1 MTKDRGR
8 QYQKITISYKILLGM
23 ETGQTVQ
30 IRSYKGGQYMLK
42 NKRGIVLITTMLT
55 VVLVIMLLSS
65 VVYSNLGS
73 MRLASNFYGREEA
86 LMAAQSGVEYAV
98 TCLQSDVTWRGDK
111 QDNTFT
117 NSAEGI
123 SVRERNGNVVGMLTT
138 ANGNKSFFRIKF
150 NYEDGEN
157 GFDGMKD
164 SSDSERIQSPY
175 VSVNN
180 LFNTTPTK
188 VYTASQDGKLK
199 TKQSQDRFGKNRTE
213 ADGASSFSL
222 GKSSCYL
229 VVEGFAGNGVRDL
242 TLDKAF
248 TLTPEQVSNLN
259 PRRVETYLALSSETQ
274 FTDSVACAADDLTTD
289 SNLIRISNAKG
300 SSSPKMRSLHNLNV
314 TSGTVDFDNSQLY
327 YGSGYS
333 YSINGKTISEDSKYT
348 AQQSNDTSSFTRL
361 EWDDVTKAN
370 SKGQKCVAIQ
380 AGTYVWS
387 KDPKTNENVLR
398 RYVGNYPPGTK
409 IPSDAKSSIVTS
421 LKGMTIDA
429 KTLTMKIDSNLWVAS
444 DGKASSLIIRYDKE
458 GETATSRPVVAFL
471 KNEAK
476 QTSPI
481 ISSDH
486 DIYIE
491 GATLGGGSITSKK
504 NISLQGPS
512 ILESDPGIGVSIYA
526 QGDVN
531 LLPIES
537 VTEQVK
543 QAESEK
549 FTGTPSTGTD
559 NNKTAEFKVYNDYKV
574 QYDRALAAY
583 QALMAQYSGWYHKDP
598 KNFKNPGNLDQ
609 IFKQFFNHYFQA
621 NATYYATGEAPQQ
634 KWYDADFKNVTDAE
648 LMKCFQALDSLTNDG
663 ASFSNEPGIPK
674 NVREARER
682 FYRDGKKAFDYLE
695 EDNNWT
701 PPHEEPE
708 SSDTEKTEI
717 DLSPDK
723 VSDVQDYVDKDLA
736 SDNFRDTKEA
746 QLSDLM
752 LRYGKIKYSDQ
763 DISGVIYAWGNINAD
778 IGKNSTLNLTGAMV
792 AYGGNP
798 KEKTPGKNNK
808 GKIDINA
815 GTIGMTLDPDYMGV
829 FLAANAKRKVKQV
842 MFSNF

>member
-1 MTKDRGR
+1 
-8 QYQKITISYKILLGM
+8 M

-86 LMAAQSGVEYAV
+86 LMAAQSGVEYAI
-98 TCLQSDVTWRGDK
+98 TCLQSDITWRGDK

-274 FTDSVACAADDLTTD
+274 FTDSVACAAGDLTTD

-574 QYDRALAAY
+574 QYGRALAAY
-583 QALMAQYSGWYHKDP
+583 QALMAQYSGWYRQDKE
-598 KNFKNPGNLDQ
+598 NFRNPGNLDQ
-609 IFKQFFNHYFQA
+609 IFEQFFNYYFQA
-621 NATYYATGEAPQQ
+621 NATYHATEKTPQDS
-634 KWYDADFKNVTDAE
+634 WDDADFENVTYVE
-648 LMKCFQALDSLTNDG
+648 KQKCSQALQALINDG
-663 ASFSNEPGIPK
+663 GSFFNEPGMPK
-674 NVREARER
+674 NVREAREC
-682 FYRDGKKAFDYLE
+682 FYREGKKAFDYLE
-695 EDNNWT
+695 EEDNWT

-808 GKIDINA
+808 GEININA
-815 GTIGMTLDPDYMGV
+815 GTIGMTLDPDYMGI

-842 MFSNF
+842 MFSSF

>member
-1 MTKDRGR
+1 
-8 QYQKITISYKILLGM
+8 
-23 ETGQTVQ
+23 
-30 IRSYKGGQYMLK
+30 MLK

-86 LMAAQSGVEYAV
+86 LMAAQSGVQYAI
-98 TCLQSDVTWRGDK
+98 TCLQSDITWRGDK
-111 QDNTFT
+111 SDNTFT
-117 NSAEGI
+117 NSTEGI
-123 SVRERNGNVVGMLTT
+123 SVRERNGNVVGMITT

-150 NYEDGEN
+150 NYEDGDK
-157 GFDGMKD
+157 GFDGMSN
-164 SSDSERIQSPY
+164 SSDSERIRSPY

-188 VYTASQDGKLK
+188 VYTASQDGQLK

-213 ADGASSFSL
+213 ADGASSFTL

-248 TLTPEQVSNLN
+248 TLTPEQASQLL
-259 PRRVETYLALSSETQ
+259 PRRVETYLALSSDTQ
-274 FTDSVACAADDLTTD
+274 FTDSVACAAGDLTTD

-300 SSSPKMRSLHNLNV
+300 SSSPKMRSLHNLEV
-314 TSGTVDFDNSQLY
+314 TSNTVDFDNGQLY

-370 SKGQKCVAIQ
+370 SKGQKCVKIQ

-387 KDPKTNENVLR
+387 KDPKTKKNILK
-398 RYVGNYPPGTK
+398 RYVGNYPPGTE
-409 IPSDAKSSIVTS
+409 IPSDAKYSVVNS
-421 LKGMTIDA
+421 LAGVTIDA
-429 KTLTMKIDSNLWVAS
+429 DSLTMKVNSNLWVAS

-471 KNEAK
+471 KNEAT

-491 GATLGGGSITSKK
+491 GATLGGGSITSKE

-531 LLPIES
+531 LLPIEG

-549 FTGTPSTGTD
+549 ITGTGSTGTEKTD
-559 NNKTAEFKVYNDYKV
+559 NNKGDITYTLKDSER
-574 QYDRALAAY
+574 YDNI
-583 QALMAQYSGWYHKDP
+583 K
-598 KNFKNPGNLDQ
+598 
-609 IFKQFFNHYFQA
+609 
-621 NATYYATGEAPQQ
+621 
-634 KWYDADFKNVTDAE
+634 
-648 LMKCFQALDSLTNDG
+648 LDSYNSDFFPMLQHLIDYMRNRYDSYSNIFPLGASSARSLYLDKLCGSYEYVIGQNMAGAKLDDDDLRDMMSGYCKEYGFNEKETDIIKTAFTQSECHKRLNVYLSDSNNWEKTND
-663 ASFSNEPGIPK
+663 
-674 NVREARER
+674 
-682 FYRDGKKAFDYLE
+682 DDDDDDKKETDV
-695 EDNNWT
+695 
-701 PPHEEPE
+701 
-708 SSDTEKTEI
+708 

-763 DISGVIYAWGNINAD
+763 DISGVIYAWGNINAN

-792 AYGGNP
+792 AYGGDP
-798 KEKTPGKNNK
+798 KEKTPGKNSK
-808 GKIDINA
+808 GKININA

>member
-1 MTKDRGR
+1 
-8 QYQKITISYKILLGM
+8 
-23 ETGQTVQ
+23 
-30 IRSYKGGQYMLK
+30 MLK

-65 VVYSNLGS
+65 VVYSNLGG

-86 LMAAQSGVEYAV
+86 LMAAQSGVQYAI
-98 TCLQSDVTWRGDK
+98 TCLQSDITWRGDK
-111 QDNTFT
+111 PENTFT

-138 ANGNKSFFRIKF
+138 TNGKKSFFRIKF
-150 NYEDGEN
+150 NYEDGDK
-157 GFDGMKD
+157 GFDGMND
-164 SSDSERIQSPY
+164 SADSERIRSPY

-199 TKQSQDRFGKNRTE
+199 TKQNQDKYGKNRTE
-213 ADGASSFSL
+213 ADGASSFTL

-248 TLTPEQVSNLN
+248 TLTPEQASRLI
-259 PRRVETYLALSSETQ
+259 PRRVETYLTLSSDTQ
-274 FTDSVACAADDLTTD
+274 FTDSVACAAGDLTTD
-289 SNLIRISNAKG
+289 SHLIRISNAKG
-300 SSSPKMRSLHNLNV
+300 SSSPKMRSLHNLKV
-314 TSGTVDFDNSQLY
+314 TSNTVDFANGQLY

-333 YSINGKTISEDSKYT
+333 YSINGKTIGEDSKYT

-370 SKGQKCVAIQ
+370 SKGEKYAKIQ

-387 KDPKTNENVLR
+387 KDPKKGKNILK
-398 RYVGNYPPGTK
+398 RYVGNYPPGTE
-409 IPSDAKSSIVTS
+409 IPSDAKYSIVNS
-421 LKGMTIDA
+421 LAGVTIDA
-429 KTLTMKIDSNLWVAS
+429 DNLTMKIDSNLWVAS
-444 DGKASSLIIRYDKE
+444 DGKASSFIVRYDKE

-471 KNEAK
+471 KNEAT

-481 ISSDH
+481 VSSDH

-491 GATLGGGSITSKK
+491 GATLGGGSITSKE

-531 LLPIES
+531 LLPIEG

-543 QAESEK
+543 QAESDK
-549 FTGTPSTGTD
+549 ITGTGSSGD
-559 NNKTAEFKVYNDYKV
+559 SCSGKGDKYI
-574 QYDRALAAY
+574 LA
-583 QALMAQYSGWYHKDP
+583 HKDDTY
-598 KNFKNPGNLDQ
+598 KNFKLNLYNDLETAVKASLISQ
-609 IFKQFFNHYFQA
+609 NGKPMLDKD
-621 NATYYATGEAPQQ
+621 TGKPMFA
-634 KWYDADFKNVTDAE
+634 KGY
-648 LMKCFQALDSLTNDG
+648 DSLRTVYNLACNYMETN
-663 ASFSNEPGIPK
+663 AINWK
-674 NVREARER
+674 NGRSSGVVG
-682 FYRDGKKAFDYLE
+682 F
-695 EDNNWT
+695 DNNLLVKWGVENGMT
-701 PPHEEPE
+701 NNEAYHAMLAIHNNCQDRLYVYFCEDEHWEEN
-708 SSDTEKTEI
+708 DNDDDDDDDDKKGTDV

-723 VSDVQDYVDKDLA
+723 VSDVQDYIDKDLA

-752 LRYGKIKYSDQ
+752 LRYGKLKYSDQ

-798 KEKTPGKNNK
+798 KDKTPGKNSK
-808 GKIDINA
+808 GMINIHA

-842 MFSNF
+842 MFSSF

>member
-1 MTKDRGR
+1 
-8 QYQKITISYKILLGM
+8 M

-86 LMAAQSGVEYAV
+86 LMAAQSGVEYAI
-98 TCLQSDVTWRGDK
+98 TCLQSDITWRGDK
-111 QDNTFT
+111 TDNTLSDST
-117 NSAEGI
+117 KGV

-138 ANGNKSFFRIKF
+138 ANGKKSFFRIKF
-150 NYEDGEN
+150 NYEDGDK
-157 GFDGMKD
+157 GFDGMGD
-164 SSDSERIQSPY
+164 SPDSDRIRSPY

-180 LFNTTPTK
+180 LYNTTPTK

-199 TKQSQDRFGKNRTE
+199 TKHSQDRYGKDRIE
-213 ADGASSFSL
+213 ADGASSFTLS
-222 GKSSCYL
+222 KSSCYL

-248 TLTPEQVSNLN
+248 ALTPEEAANLI
-259 PRRVETYLALSSETQ
+259 PRRIETYLALSSDTQ
-274 FTDSVACAADDLTTD
+274 FTDSVACAAGDLTTD

-370 SKGQKCVAIQ
+370 SKGQKCVKIE

-387 KDPKTNENVLR
+387 KDPKTNKNILR
-398 RYVGNYPPGTK
+398 RYVGNYPPGTE
-409 IPSDAKSSIVTS
+409 IPSGTKCSEVSS
-421 LKGMTIDA
+421 LPGMTIDSDS
-429 KTLTMKIDSNLWVAS
+429 LTMKIDSNLLVAS
-444 DGKASSLIIRYDKE
+444 NGKASSLIIRYDKE

-471 KNEAK
+471 KNEAT

-481 ISSDH
+481 LSSDH

-491 GATLGGGSITSKK
+491 GATLGGGSITSKE

-549 FTGTPSTGTD
+549 ITDTPSTGTD
-559 NNKTAEFKVYNDYKV
+559 SNKNGDKYVIKDEHNAYTNLKADLYNALERKVKELINMGGSPMLDSTTGKPLFLKGYNSLKKVYTLLCSDMETSSSDWRNGHPSKKIGVDV
-574 QYDRALAAY
+574 
-583 QALMAQYSGWYHKDP
+583 
-598 KNFKNPGNLDQ
+598 
-609 IFKQFFNHYFQA
+609 
-621 NATYYATGEAPQQ
+621 NAVL
-634 KWYDADFKNVTDAE
+634 KWGMENGMNENECYIAMNAMVETCE
-648 LMKCFQALDSLTNDG
+648 TPIYNYLTNKD
-663 ASFSNEPGIPK
+663 NWQEVDDDDDDDDTK
-674 NVREARER
+674 NTDV
-682 FYRDGKKAFDYLE
+682 
-695 EDNNWT
+695 
-701 PPHEEPE
+701 
-708 SSDTEKTEI
+708 
-717 DLSPDK
+717 DLSPKD

-736 SDNFRDTKEA
+736 SDNFRDNKEA
-746 QLSDLM
+746 QLADLKA
-752 LRYGKIKYSDQ
+752 RYGKIKYCDQ
-763 DISGVIYAWGNINAD
+763 DISGVIYAWGNIYAD

-798 KEKTPGKNNK
+798 KDKDPGKNKK
-808 GKIDINA
+808 GIIKINA
-815 GTIGMTLDPDYMGV
+815 GTIGMTLDPDYMGI

>member
-8 QYQKITISYKILLGM
+8 QYQKITIGYKILLGM

-86 LMAAQSGVEYAV
+86 LMAAQSGVEYAI

-274 FTDSVACAADDLTTD
+274 FTDSVACAAGDLTTD

-370 SKGQKCVAIQ
+370 SKGQKCVKIE

-387 KDPKTNENVLR
+387 KDPKTNKNILR
-398 RYVGNYPPGTK
+398 RYVGNYPPGTE
-409 IPSDAKSSIVTS
+409 IPSGTKCSEVSS
-421 LKGMTIDA
+421 LPGMTIDA
-429 KTLTMKIDSNLWVAS
+429 DSLTMKIDSNLWVAP

-491 GATLGGGSITSKK
+491 GATLGGGSITSKE

-549 FTGTPSTGTD
+549 ITGTPSTGTD
-559 NNKTAEFKVYNDYKV
+559 SNKNGDKYVIKDEHNAYTNLKADLYNALERKVKELINEGGRPMLDSTTGKPLFLKGYNSLKKVYTLLCSDMETSSSDWRNGHPSKTIGVDV
-574 QYDRALAAY
+574 
-583 QALMAQYSGWYHKDP
+583 
-598 KNFKNPGNLDQ
+598 
-609 IFKQFFNHYFQA
+609 
-621 NATYYATGEAPQQ
+621 NAVLTWSMENGMNENESHIAMIAMVETCETPIYNY
-634 KWYDADFKNVTDAE
+634 
-648 LMKCFQALDSLTNDG
+648 LTNKD
-663 ASFSNEPGIPK
+663 NWQEVDDDDDDDTK
-674 NVREARER
+674 NTDV
-682 FYRDGKKAFDYLE
+682 
-695 EDNNWT
+695 
-701 PPHEEPE
+701 
-708 SSDTEKTEI
+708 

-808 GKIDINA
+808 GKININA

>member
-8 QYQKITISYKILLGM
+8 QYQKTTIGYKILLGM

-274 FTDSVACAADDLTTD
+274 FTDSVACAAGDLTTD

-314 TSGTVDFDNSQLY
+314 TSGTVDFDNGQLY

-333 YSINGKTISEDSKYT
+333 YSINGKTIGEDSKYT
-348 AQQSNDTSSFTRL
+348 AQQSNDPSSFTRL

-370 SKGQKCVAIQ
+370 SKGQKCVKIE

-387 KDPKTNENVLR
+387 KDPKTNKNILR
-398 RYVGNYPPGTK
+398 RYVGNYPPGTE
-409 IPSDAKSSIVTS
+409 IPSGTKCSEVSS
-421 LKGMTIDA
+421 LPGMTIDA
-429 KTLTMKIDSNLWVAS
+429 DSLTMKIDSNLWVAP

-471 KNEAK
+471 KNEAE

-491 GATLGGGSITSKK
+491 GATLGGGSITSKE

-549 FTGTPSTGTD
+549 ITGTPSTGTD
-559 NNKTAEFKVYNDYKV
+559 NNKNGDKYVIKDEHNAYTNLKADLYNALERKVKELINEGGRPMLDSTTGKPLFLKGYNSLKKVYTLLCSDMETSSSDWRNGHPSKPIGVDVNAVLKWSIENGMNENESHIAM
-574 QYDRALAAY
+574 RAMVETCETPICNY
-583 QALMAQYSGWYHKDP
+583 
-598 KNFKNPGNLDQ
+598 
-609 IFKQFFNHYFQA
+609 
-621 NATYYATGEAPQQ
+621 
-634 KWYDADFKNVTDAE
+634 
-648 LMKCFQALDSLTNDG
+648 LTNKD
-663 ASFSNEPGIPK
+663 NWQEVDDDDDDTK
-674 NVREARER
+674 NTDV
-682 FYRDGKKAFDYLE
+682 
-695 EDNNWT
+695 
-701 PPHEEPE
+701 
-708 SSDTEKTEI
+708 

-808 GKIDINA
+808 GKININA

>member
-1 MTKDRGR
+1 
-8 QYQKITISYKILLGM
+8 M
-23 ETGQTVQ
+23 ETDQTVQ

-86 LMAAQSGVEYAV
+86 LMAAQSGVEYAI

-259 PRRVETYLALSSETQ
+259 PRRIETYLALSSETQ
-274 FTDSVACAADDLTTD
+274 FTDSVACAAGDLTTD

-300 SSSPKMRSLHNLNV
+300 SSSPKMHSLHNLNV
-314 TSGTVDFDNSQLY
+314 TSGTVDFDNGQLY

-348 AQQSNDTSSFTRL
+348 AQQSDDTSSFTRL
-361 EWDDVTKAN
+361 EWDDITKAN

-398 RYVGNYPPGTK
+398 RYAGNYPPGTK

-471 KNEAK
+471 KNEAE

-491 GATLGGGSITSKK
+491 GATLGGGSITSKE

-549 FTGTPSTGTD
+549 ITGTPSTGTD
-559 NNKTAEFKVYNDYKV
+559 SNKNGDKYVIKDEHNAYTNLKADLYNALERKVKEIINNGGRPMLDSTTGKPLFLKGYNSLKKVYTLLCSDMETSSSDWRNGHPSKTIGVDV
-574 QYDRALAAY
+574 
-583 QALMAQYSGWYHKDP
+583 
-598 KNFKNPGNLDQ
+598 
-609 IFKQFFNHYFQA
+609 
-621 NATYYATGEAPQQ
+621 NAVL
-634 KWYDADFKNVTDAE
+634 KWGMENGMNENESHVAMIAMVETCETPIYNY
-648 LMKCFQALDSLTNDG
+648 LTNKD
-663 ASFSNEPGIPK
+663 NWQEVDDDDDDTK
-674 NVREARER
+674 NTDV
-682 FYRDGKKAFDYLE
+682 
-695 EDNNWT
+695 
-701 PPHEEPE
+701 
-708 SSDTEKTEI
+708 

-792 AYGGNP
+792 AYGGDP

-808 GKIDINA
+808 GKININA

>member
-1 MTKDRGR
+1 
-8 QYQKITISYKILLGM
+8 M

-86 LMAAQSGVEYAV
+86 LMAAQSGVEYAI

-274 FTDSVACAADDLTTD
+274 FTDSVACAAGDLTTD

-370 SKGQKCVAIQ
+370 SKGQKCVKIE

-387 KDPKTNENVLR
+387 KDPKTNKNILR
-398 RYVGNYPPGTK
+398 RYVGNYPPGTE
-409 IPSDAKSSIVTS
+409 IPSGTKCSEVSS
-421 LKGMTIDA
+421 LPGMTIDA
-429 KTLTMKIDSNLWVAS
+429 DSLTMKIDSNLWVAP

-491 GATLGGGSITSKK
+491 GATLGGGSITSKE

-549 FTGTPSTGTD
+549 ITGTPSTGTD
-559 NNKTAEFKVYNDYKV
+559 SNKNGDKYVIKDEHNAYTNLKADLYNALERKVKELINEGGRPMLDSTTGKPLFLKGYNSLKKVYTLLCSDMETSSSDWRNGHPSKTIGVDV
-574 QYDRALAAY
+574 
-583 QALMAQYSGWYHKDP
+583 
-598 KNFKNPGNLDQ
+598 
-609 IFKQFFNHYFQA
+609 
-621 NATYYATGEAPQQ
+621 NAVLTWSMENGMNENESHIAMIAMVETCETPIYNY
-634 KWYDADFKNVTDAE
+634 
-648 LMKCFQALDSLTNDG
+648 LTNKD
-663 ASFSNEPGIPK
+663 NWQEVDDDDDDDTK
-674 NVREARER
+674 NTDV
-682 FYRDGKKAFDYLE
+682 
-695 EDNNWT
+695 
-701 PPHEEPE
+701 
-708 SSDTEKTEI
+708 

-808 GKIDINA
+808 GKININA

>member
-8 QYQKITISYKILLGM
+8 QYQKITIGYKILLGM

-86 LMAAQSGVEYAV
+86 LMAAQSGVEYAI

-274 FTDSVACAADDLTTD
+274 FTDSVACAAGDLTTD

-370 SKGQKCVAIQ
+370 SKGQKCVKIE

-387 KDPKTNENVLR
+387 KDPKTNKNILR
-398 RYVGNYPPGTK
+398 RYVGNYPPGTE
-409 IPSDAKSSIVTS
+409 IPSGTKCSEVSS
-421 LKGMTIDA
+421 LPGMTIDA
-429 KTLTMKIDSNLWVAS
+429 DSLTMKIDSNLWVAP

-491 GATLGGGSITSKK
+491 GATLGGGSITSKE

-549 FTGTPSTGTD
+549 ITGTPSTGTD
-559 NNKTAEFKVYNDYKV
+559 SNKNGDKYVIKDEHNAYTNLKADLYNALERKVKELINEGGRPMLDSTTGKPLFLKGYNSLKKVYTLLCSDMETSSSDWRNGHPSKTIGVDV
-574 QYDRALAAY
+574 
-583 QALMAQYSGWYHKDP
+583 
-598 KNFKNPGNLDQ
+598 
-609 IFKQFFNHYFQA
+609 
-621 NATYYATGEAPQQ
+621 NAVLTWSMENGMNENESHIAMIAMVETCETPIYNY
-634 KWYDADFKNVTDAE
+634 
-648 LMKCFQALDSLTNDG
+648 LTNKD
-663 ASFSNEPGIPK
+663 NWQEVDDDDDDDTK
-674 NVREARER
+674 NTDV
-682 FYRDGKKAFDYLE
+682 
-695 EDNNWT
+695 
-701 PPHEEPE
+701 
-708 SSDTEKTEI
+708 

-808 GKIDINA
+808 GKININA
-815 GTIGMTLDPDYMGV
+815 GTIGMTLDPDYKGV

>member
-1 MTKDRGR
+1 
-8 QYQKITISYKILLGM
+8 
-23 ETGQTVQ
+23 
-30 IRSYKGGQYMLK
+30 MLK

-86 LMAAQSGVEYAV
+86 LMAAQSGVQYAI
-98 TCLQSDVTWRGDK
+98 TCLQSDITWRGDK
-111 QDNTFT
+111 SDNTFT
-117 NSAEGI
+117 NSTEGI
-123 SVRERNGNVVGMLTT
+123 SVRERNGNVVGMITT

-150 NYEDGEN
+150 NYEDGDK
-157 GFDGMKD
+157 GFDGMSN
-164 SSDSERIQSPY
+164 SSDSERIRSPY

-188 VYTASQDGKLK
+188 VYTASQDGQLK

-213 ADGASSFSL
+213 ADGASSFTL
-222 GKSSCYL
+222 DKSSCYL

-248 TLTPEQVSNLN
+248 TLTPEQASQLL
-259 PRRVETYLALSSETQ
+259 PRRVETYLALSSDTQ
-274 FTDSVACAADDLTTD
+274 FTDSVACAAGDLTTD

-300 SSSPKMRSLHNLNV
+300 SSSPKMRSLHNLEV
-314 TSGTVDFDNSQLY
+314 TSNTVDFDNGQLY
-327 YGSGYS
+327 YGSGYT

-370 SKGQKCVAIQ
+370 SKGQKCVKIQ

-387 KDPKTNENVLR
+387 KDPKTKKNILK
-398 RYVGNYPPGTK
+398 RYVGNYPPGTE
-409 IPSDAKSSIVTS
+409 IPSDAKYSVVNS
-421 LKGMTIDA
+421 LAGVTIDA
-429 KTLTMKIDSNLWVAS
+429 DSLTMKVNSNLWVAS

-471 KNEAK
+471 KDEAT

-491 GATLGGGSITSKK
+491 GATLGGGSITSKE

-531 LLPIES
+531 LLPIEG

-549 FTGTPSTGTD
+549 ITGTPSTGTD
-559 NNKTAEFKVYNDYKV
+559 NNGDRYIIKDEHKTYTNLKSDLYNRLEAAVKDYITLENGSIRLDGQNGGKPMFANGYGSLKII
-574 QYDRALAAY
+574 YDLVCSDMETNASNWRNGHS
-583 QALMAQYSGWYHKDP
+583 SGVIGINPQLVEKWGVENGMTRNESNIAVLRMIDCCQDP
-598 KNFKNPGNLDQ
+598 LYN
-609 IFKQFFNHYFQA
+609 Y
-621 NATYYATGEAPQQ
+621 
-634 KWYDADFKNVTDAE
+634 
-648 LMKCFQALDSLTNDG
+648 LTN
-663 ASFSNEPGIPK
+663 
-674 NVREARER
+674 
-682 FYRDGKKAFDYLE
+682 
-695 EDNNWT
+695 EDNW
-701 PPHEEPE
+701 
-708 SSDTEKTEI
+708 DDVDDDDDDDEKKTDV

-752 LRYGKIKYSDQ
+752 LRYGRIKYSDQ
-763 DISGVIYAWGNINAD
+763 DISGVIYAWGNINAN

-792 AYGGNP
+792 AYGGDP
-798 KEKTPGKNNK
+798 KEKTPGKNSK
-808 GKIDINA
+808 GKININA

>member
-1 MTKDRGR
+1 
-8 QYQKITISYKILLGM
+8 M

-30 IRSYKGGQYMLK
+30 IRSHKGGQYMLK

-274 FTDSVACAADDLTTD
+274 FTDSVACAAGDLTTD

-300 SSSPKMRSLHNLNV
+300 SSSPKIRSLHNLNV
-314 TSGTVDFDNSQLY
+314 TSGTVDFDNGQLY

-348 AQQSNDTSSFTRL
+348 AQQSKDPSSFTRL
-361 EWDDVTKAN
+361 EWDDITKAN
-370 SKGQKCVAIQ
+370 SKGQKCVKIE

-387 KDPKTNENVLR
+387 KDPKTNKNILR
-398 RYVGNYPPGTK
+398 RYVGNYPPGTE
-409 IPSDAKSSIVTS
+409 IPSGTKCSEVSS
-421 LKGMTIDA
+421 LPGMTIDA
-429 KTLTMKIDSNLWVAS
+429 DSLTMKIDSNLWVAS
-444 DGKASSLIIRYDKE
+444 NGKASSLIIRYDKE

-471 KNEAK
+471 KNEAE

-549 FTGTPSTGTD
+549 ITGTPSTGTD
-559 NNKTAEFKVYNDYKV
+559 SNKNGDKYVIKDEHNAYTNLKADLYNALERRVKELLNEGGHQLVDKDTGAPPFLKGYDLLKKVYALLCSDMETSSSDWRNGHPSKGIGVDPSTILKWGAENGMTGNESHIAMRAIKEICEQPIYDY
-574 QYDRALAAY
+574 
-583 QALMAQYSGWYHKDP
+583 
-598 KNFKNPGNLDQ
+598 
-609 IFKQFFNHYFQA
+609 
-621 NATYYATGEAPQQ
+621 
-634 KWYDADFKNVTDAE
+634 
-648 LMKCFQALDSLTNDG
+648 LTNKD
-663 ASFSNEPGIPK
+663 
-674 NVREARER
+674 
-682 FYRDGKKAFDYLE
+682 
-695 EDNNWT
+695 NWT
-701 PPHEEPE
+701 
-708 SSDTEKTEI
+708 EI
-717 DLSPDK
+717 DDDDQKETDVDLSPDK

-746 QLSDLM
+746 QLADLM
-752 LRYGKIKYSDQ
+752 TRYGKIKYSDQ
-763 DISGVIYAWGNINAD
+763 DISGVIYAWGNINAN

-808 GKIDINA
+808 GEININA
-815 GTIGMTLDPDYMGV
+815 GTIGMTLDPDYMGI

>member
-1 MTKDRGR
+1 
-8 QYQKITISYKILLGM
+8 M

-86 LMAAQSGVEYAV
+86 LMAAQSGVEYAI

-259 PRRVETYLALSSETQ
+259 PRRIETYLALSSETQ
-274 FTDSVACAADDLTTD
+274 FTDSVACAAGDLTTD

-300 SSSPKMRSLHNLNV
+300 SSSPKMHSLHNLNV
-314 TSGTVDFDNSQLY
+314 TSGTVDFDNGQLY

-348 AQQSNDTSSFTRL
+348 AQQSDDTSSFTRL
-361 EWDDVTKAN
+361 EWDDITKAN

-398 RYVGNYPPGTK
+398 RYAGNYPPGTK

-471 KNEAK
+471 KNEAE

-491 GATLGGGSITSKK
+491 GATLGGGSITSKE

-549 FTGTPSTGTD
+549 ITGTPSTGTD
-559 NNKTAEFKVYNDYKV
+559 SNKNGDKYVIKDEHNAYTNLKADLYNALERKVKEIINNGGRPMLDSTTGKPLFLKGYNSLKKVYTLLCSDMETSSSDWRNGHPSKTIGVDV
-574 QYDRALAAY
+574 
-583 QALMAQYSGWYHKDP
+583 
-598 KNFKNPGNLDQ
+598 
-609 IFKQFFNHYFQA
+609 
-621 NATYYATGEAPQQ
+621 NAVL
-634 KWYDADFKNVTDAE
+634 KWGMENGMNENESHVAMIAMVETCETPIYNY
-648 LMKCFQALDSLTNDG
+648 LTNKD
-663 ASFSNEPGIPK
+663 NWQEVDDDDDDTK
-674 NVREARER
+674 NTDV
-682 FYRDGKKAFDYLE
+682 
-695 EDNNWT
+695 
-701 PPHEEPE
+701 
-708 SSDTEKTEI
+708 

-792 AYGGNP
+792 AYGGDP

-808 GKIDINA
+808 GKININA

>member
-8 QYQKITISYKILLGM
+8 QYQKITIGYKILLGM

-86 LMAAQSGVEYAV
+86 LMAAQSGVEYAI

-274 FTDSVACAADDLTTD
+274 FTDSVACAAGDLTTD

-370 SKGQKCVAIQ
+370 SKGQKCVKIE

-387 KDPKTNENVLR
+387 KDPKTNKNILR
-398 RYVGNYPPGTK
+398 RYVGNYPPGTE
-409 IPSDAKSSIVTS
+409 IPSGTKCSEVSS
-421 LKGMTIDA
+421 LPGMTIDA
-429 KTLTMKIDSNLWVAS
+429 DSLTMKIDSNLWVAP

-491 GATLGGGSITSKK
+491 GATLGGGSITSKE

-549 FTGTPSTGTD
+549 ITGTPSTGTD
-559 NNKTAEFKVYNDYKV
+559 SNKNGDKYVIKDEHNAYTNLKADLYNALERKVKELINEGGRPMLDSTTGKPLFLKGYNSLKKVYTLLCSDMETSSSDWRNGHPSKTIGVDV
-574 QYDRALAAY
+574 
-583 QALMAQYSGWYHKDP
+583 
-598 KNFKNPGNLDQ
+598 
-609 IFKQFFNHYFQA
+609 
-621 NATYYATGEAPQQ
+621 NAVLTWSMENGMNENESHIAMIAMVETCETPIYNY
-634 KWYDADFKNVTDAE
+634 
-648 LMKCFQALDSLTNDG
+648 LTNKD
-663 ASFSNEPGIPK
+663 NWQEVDDDDDDDDTK
-674 NVREARER
+674 NTDV
-682 FYRDGKKAFDYLE
+682 
-695 EDNNWT
+695 
-701 PPHEEPE
+701 
-708 SSDTEKTEI
+708 

-808 GKIDINA
+808 GKININA

>member
-1 MTKDRGR
+1 
-8 QYQKITISYKILLGM
+8 M

-274 FTDSVACAADDLTTD
+274 FTDSVACAAGDLTTD

-300 SSSPKMRSLHNLNV
+300 SSSPKMHSLHNLNI
-314 TSGTVDFDNSQLY
+314 TSGTVDFDNGQLY

-333 YSINGKTISEDSKYT
+333 YSINGKTVGEDSKYT
-348 AQQSNDTSSFTRL
+348 AQQSDDKSSFTRL
-361 EWDDVTKAN
+361 EWDDITKAN
-370 SKGQKCVAIQ
+370 SKGQRYEKIN

-387 KDPKTNENVLR
+387 KNPETGKNVLK

-409 IPSDAKSSIVTS
+409 IPSDAKCYTVSNLPGV
-421 LKGMTIDA
+421 TIDA
-429 KTLTMKIDSNLWVAS
+429 DTLTMKVKSNLWVTS
-444 DGKASSLIIRYDKE
+444 DGKASSLIIRYEKE
-458 GETATSRPVVAFL
+458 GETATSRPILAFL
-471 KNEAK
+471 KNEANN
-476 QTSPI
+476 TSPI
-481 ISSDH
+481 LSSDH

-491 GATLGGGSITSKK
+491 GASLGGGSITSKK

-537 VTEQVK
+537 VTEQIKKV
-543 QAESEK
+543 ESDK
-549 FTGTPSTGTD
+549 LPGPGDGSSNKNDKIVHLKND
-559 NNKTAEFKVYNDYKV
+559 NEYKV
-574 QYDRALAAY
+574 RRNRALAAY
-583 QALMAQYSGWYHKDP
+583 QALMAEYQAYYQSYGYFKD
-598 KNFKNPGNLDQ
+598 PGNLDK
-609 IFKQFFNHYFQA
+609 IFNKFFDYWYQA
-621 NATYYATGEAPQQ
+621 TINLHGKEELPSPN
-634 KWYDADFKNVTDAE
+634 WYGNGYTDVGDAE
-648 LMKCFQALDSLTNDG
+648 QYRCREALDAVYSKDSTFFTKADITQSWRN
-663 ASFSNEPGIPK
+663 
-674 NVREARER
+674 ARKR
-682 FYRDGKKAFDYLE
+682 FYDEALEAFSYIDN
-695 EDNNWT
+695 DNNWKIEEAPET
-701 PPHEEPE
+701 PDIEE
-708 SSDTEKTEI
+708 TEV
-717 DLSPDK
+717 DLSPKDI
-723 VSDVQDYVDKDLA
+723 SDVQNYIDKDLA
-736 SDNFRDTKEA
+736 SDNFRDTKET
-746 QLSDLM
+746 QLTDLM

-763 DISGVIYAWGNINAD
+763 DISGVIYAWGNINAN
-778 IGKNSTLNLTGAMV
+778 IGENSTLNLTGAMV
-792 AYGGNP
+792 AYGGDP

-808 GKIDINA
+808 GKININA

>member
-1 MTKDRGR
+1 
-8 QYQKITISYKILLGM
+8 
-23 ETGQTVQ
+23 
-30 IRSYKGGQYMLK
+30 MLK

-86 LMAAQSGVEYAV
+86 LMAAQSGVQYAI
-98 TCLQSDVTWRGDK
+98 TCLQSDITWRGDK
-111 QDNTFT
+111 SDNTFT
-117 NSAEGI
+117 NNTEGI
-123 SVRERNGNVVGMLTT
+123 SVRERNGNVVGMITT

-150 NYEDGEN
+150 NYEDGDK
-157 GFDGMKD
+157 GFDGMSD
-164 SSDSERIQSPY
+164 SSDSECIRSPY

-188 VYTASQDGKLK
+188 VYTASKDGKLK
-199 TKQSQDRFGKNRTE
+199 TKHSQDKYGKDRIE
-213 ADGASSFSL
+213 ADGASSFTL

-248 TLTPEQVSNLN
+248 TLTPEQASQLL
-259 PRRVETYLALSSETQ
+259 PRRVETYLALSSDTQ
-274 FTDSVACAADDLTTD
+274 FTDSVACAAGDLTTD

-300 SSSPKMRSLHNLNV
+300 SSSPKVRSLHNLEV
-314 TSGTVDFDNSQLY
+314 TSNTVDFDNGQLY

-370 SKGQKCVAIQ
+370 SEGQKYVEIQ

-387 KDPKTNENVLR
+387 KDPKTKKNILK
-398 RYVGNYPPGTK
+398 RYVGNYPPDTE
-409 IPSDAKSSIVTS
+409 IPSDAKYSLVNG
-421 LKGMTIDA
+421 LKGITIDA
-429 KTLTMKIDSNLWVAS
+429 DSLTMKVNSNLWVAS

-471 KNEAK
+471 KNEAT

-491 GATLGGGSITSKK
+491 GATLGGGSITSKE

-531 LLPIES
+531 LLPIEG

-549 FTGTPSTGTD
+549 ITGTGSTGTD
-559 NNKTAEFKVYNDYKV
+559 NNTGDKYIINDE
-574 QYDRALAAY
+574 
-583 QALMAQYSGWYHKDP
+583 HKGYT
-598 KNFKNPGNLDQ
+598 NFKNDLYNELERRVKELQNEGGHQLVDQ
-609 IFKQFFNHYFQA
+609 D
-621 NATYYATGEAPQQ
+621 TGDPLFL
-634 KWYDADFKNVTDAE
+634 KGY
-648 LMKCFQALDSLTNDG
+648 DSLKKVYALLCSDMETSSSDWRNGHPSKEIGVDPSTILKWG
-663 ASFSNEPGIPK
+663 AENGMTGNESHVTMRAIKEMCEQPI
-674 NVREARER
+674 
-682 FYRDGKKAFDYLE
+682 YDYLTNK
-695 EDNNWT
+695 DNWT
-701 PPHEEPE
+701 
-708 SSDTEKTEI
+708 EI
-717 DLSPDK
+717 DDDDDDDDQKETDVDLSPDK

-763 DISGVIYAWGNINAD
+763 DISGVIYAWGNINAN

-792 AYGGNP
+792 AYGGDP
-798 KEKTPGKNNK
+798 KEKTPGKNSK
-808 GKIDINA
+808 GKININA

>member
-1 MTKDRGR
+1 
-8 QYQKITISYKILLGM
+8 M

-86 LMAAQSGVEYAV
+86 LMAAQSGVEYAI
-98 TCLQSDVTWRGDK
+98 TCLQSDITWRGDK
-111 QDNTFT
+111 TDNTL
-117 NSAEGI
+117 SDSSKGI
-123 SVRERNGNVVGMLTT
+123 NVRERNGNVVGMLTT

-274 FTDSVACAADDLTTD
+274 FTDSVACAAGDLTTD

-370 SKGQKCVAIQ
+370 SKGQKCVKIE

-387 KDPKTNENVLR
+387 KDPKTNKNILR
-398 RYVGNYPPGTK
+398 RYVGNYPPGTE
-409 IPSDAKSSIVTS
+409 IPSGTKCSEVSS
-421 LKGMTIDA
+421 LPGMTIDSDS
-429 KTLTMKIDSNLWVAS
+429 LTMKIDSNLLVAS
-444 DGKASSLIIRYDKE
+444 NGKASSLIIRYDKE

-471 KNEAK
+471 KNEAT

-481 ISSDH
+481 LSSDH

-491 GATLGGGSITSKK
+491 GATLGGGSITSKE

-549 FTGTPSTGTD
+549 ITDTPSTGTD
-559 NNKTAEFKVYNDYKV
+559 SNKNGDKYVIKDEHNAYTNLKADLYNALERKVKELINMGGSPMLDSTTGKPLFLKGYNSLKKVYTLLCSDMETSSSDWRNGHPSKKIGVDV
-574 QYDRALAAY
+574 
-583 QALMAQYSGWYHKDP
+583 
-598 KNFKNPGNLDQ
+598 
-609 IFKQFFNHYFQA
+609 
-621 NATYYATGEAPQQ
+621 NAVL
-634 KWYDADFKNVTDAE
+634 KWGMENGMNENESYIAMNAMVETCE
-648 LMKCFQALDSLTNDG
+648 TPIYNYLTN
-663 ASFSNEPGIPK
+663 K
-674 NVREARER
+674 
-682 FYRDGKKAFDYLE
+682 
-695 EDNNWT
+695 DNWQ
-701 PPHEEPE
+701 EVDDDDDD
-708 SSDTEKTEI
+708 DTKKTEI

-808 GKIDINA
+808 GKININA

>member
-1 MTKDRGR
+1 
-8 QYQKITISYKILLGM
+8 M

-30 IRSYKGGQYMLK
+30 IRSHKGGQYMLK

-274 FTDSVACAADDLTTD
+274 FTDSVACAAGDLTTD

-300 SSSPKMRSLHNLNV
+300 SSSPKMHSLHNLNI
-314 TSGTVDFDNSQLY
+314 TSGTVDFDNGQLY

-333 YSINGKTISEDSKYT
+333 YSINGKTVGEDSKYT
-348 AQQSNDTSSFTRL
+348 AQQSDDKSSFTRL
-361 EWDDVTKAN
+361 EWDDITKAN
-370 SKGQKCVAIQ
+370 SKGQRYEKIN

-387 KDPKTNENVLR
+387 KNPETGKNVLK

-409 IPSDAKSSIVTS
+409 IPSDAKCYTVSNLPGV
-421 LKGMTIDA
+421 TIDA
-429 KTLTMKIDSNLWVAS
+429 DTLTMKVKSNLWVTS
-444 DGKASSLIIRYDKE
+444 DGKASSLIIRYEKE
-458 GETATSRPVVAFL
+458 GETATSRPILAFL
-471 KNEAK
+471 KNEANN
-476 QTSPI
+476 TSPI
-481 ISSDH
+481 LSSDH

-491 GATLGGGSITSKK
+491 GASLGGGSITSKK

-549 FTGTPSTGTD
+549 ITGTPSTGTD
-559 NNKTAEFKVYNDYKV
+559 SNKNGDKYVIKDEHKAYTNLKADLYNALERRVKELLNEGGHQLVDKDTGDPPFLKGYDLLKKVYALLCSDMETSSSDRRNGHPSKGIGVDPSTILKWGAENGMTGNESHIAMRAIKEICEQPIYDY
-574 QYDRALAAY
+574 
-583 QALMAQYSGWYHKDP
+583 
-598 KNFKNPGNLDQ
+598 
-609 IFKQFFNHYFQA
+609 
-621 NATYYATGEAPQQ
+621 
-634 KWYDADFKNVTDAE
+634 
-648 LMKCFQALDSLTNDG
+648 LTNKD
-663 ASFSNEPGIPK
+663 NWQEVDDDDTK
-674 NVREARER
+674 NTNV
-682 FYRDGKKAFDYLE
+682 
-695 EDNNWT
+695 
-701 PPHEEPE
+701 
-708 SSDTEKTEI
+708 
-717 DLSPDK
+717 DLSPKD

-763 DISGVIYAWGNINAD
+763 DISGVIYAWGNINAN
-778 IGKNSTLNLTGAMV
+778 IGENSTLNLTGAMV
-792 AYGGNP
+792 AYGGDP

-808 GKIDINA
+808 GKININA

>member
-1 MTKDRGR
+1 
-8 QYQKITISYKILLGM
+8 M

-274 FTDSVACAADDLTTD
+274 FTDSVACAAGDLTTD

-314 TSGTVDFDNSQLY
+314 TSGTVDFDNGQLY

-361 EWDDVTKAN
+361 EWDDITKAN
-370 SKGQKCVAIQ
+370 SKGQKCVEIQ

-471 KNEAK
+471 KNEAE

-491 GATLGGGSITSKK
+491 GATLGGGSITSKE

-549 FTGTPSTGTD
+549 ITGTP
-559 NNKTAEFKVYNDYKV
+559 
-574 QYDRALAAY
+574 QH
-583 QALMAQYSGWYHKDP
+583 WYR
-598 KNFKNPGNLDQ
+598 Q
-609 IFKQFFNHYFQA
+609 
-621 NATYYATGEAPQQ
+621 
-634 KWYDADFKNVTDAE
+634 
-648 LMKCFQALDSLTNDG
+648 
-663 ASFSNEPGIPK
+663 
-674 NVREARER
+674 
-682 FYRDGKKAFDYLE
+682 
-695 EDNNWT
+695 
-701 PPHEEPE
+701 
-708 SSDTEKTEI
+708 
-717 DLSPDK
+717 
-723 VSDVQDYVDKDLA
+723 
-736 SDNFRDTKEA
+736 
-746 QLSDLM
+746 
-752 LRYGKIKYSDQ
+752 
-763 DISGVIYAWGNINAD
+763 
-778 IGKNSTLNLTGAMV
+778 
-792 AYGGNP
+792 
-798 KEKTPGKNNK
+798 
-808 GKIDINA
+808 
-815 GTIGMTLDPDYMGV
+815 
-829 FLAANAKRKVKQV
+829 
-842 MFSNF
+842 

>member
-1 MTKDRGR
+1 
-8 QYQKITISYKILLGM
+8 M

-30 IRSYKGGQYMLK
+30 IRSYKGGQCMLK

-86 LMAAQSGVEYAV
+86 LMAAQSGVEYAI
-98 TCLQSDVTWRGDK
+98 TCLQSDITWRGDK

-274 FTDSVACAADDLTTD
+274 FTDSVACAAGDLTTD

-559 NNKTAEFKVYNDYKV
+559 SNKNGDKYVIKDEHNAYTNLKADLYNALERRVKELLNEGGHQLVDKDTGAPPFLKGYDLLKKVYALLCSDMETSSSDWRNGHPSKGIGVDPSTILKWGAENGMTGNESHIAMRAIKEICEQPIYDY
-574 QYDRALAAY
+574 
-583 QALMAQYSGWYHKDP
+583 
-598 KNFKNPGNLDQ
+598 
-609 IFKQFFNHYFQA
+609 
-621 NATYYATGEAPQQ
+621 
-634 KWYDADFKNVTDAE
+634 
-648 LMKCFQALDSLTNDG
+648 LTNKD
-663 ASFSNEPGIPK
+663 
-674 NVREARER
+674 
-682 FYRDGKKAFDYLE
+682 
-695 EDNNWT
+695 NWT
-701 PPHEEPE
+701 
-708 SSDTEKTEI
+708 EI
-717 DLSPDK
+717 DDDDQKETDVDLSPDK

-746 QLSDLM
+746 QLADLM
-752 LRYGKIKYSDQ
+752 TRYGKIKYSDQ
-763 DISGVIYAWGNINAD
+763 DISGVIYAWGNINAN

>member
-1 MTKDRGR
+1 
-8 QYQKITISYKILLGM
+8 
-23 ETGQTVQ
+23 
-30 IRSYKGGQYMLK
+30 MLK

-73 MRLASNFYGREEA
+73 MRLASNFYSREEA
-86 LMAAQSGVEYAV
+86 LMAAQSGVQYAI
-98 TCLQSDVTWRGDK
+98 TCLQSDITWRGDK
-111 QDNTFT
+111 SDNTFT
-117 NSAEGI
+117 NSTEGI
-123 SVRERNGNVVGMLTT
+123 SVRERNGNVVGMITT

-150 NYEDGEN
+150 NYEDGDK
-157 GFDGMKD
+157 GFDGMSN
-164 SSDSERIQSPY
+164 SSDSERIRSPY

-188 VYTASQDGKLK
+188 VYTASQDGQLK

-213 ADGASSFSL
+213 ADGASSFTL

-248 TLTPEQVSNLN
+248 TLTPEQASQLL
-259 PRRVETYLALSSETQ
+259 PRRVETYLALSSDTQ
-274 FTDSVACAADDLTTD
+274 FTDSVACAAGDLTTD

-300 SSSPKMRSLHNLNV
+300 SSSPKMRSLHNLEV
-314 TSGTVDFDNSQLY
+314 TSNTVDFDNGQLY
-327 YGSGYS
+327 YGSGYT

-370 SKGQKCVAIQ
+370 SKGQKCVKIQ

-387 KDPKTNENVLR
+387 KDPKTKKNILK
-398 RYVGNYPPGTK
+398 RYVGNYPPGTD
-409 IPSDAKSSIVTS
+409 IPSDAKYSVVNS
-421 LKGMTIDA
+421 LAGVTIDA
-429 KTLTMKIDSNLWVAS
+429 DSLTMKVNSNLWVAS

-471 KNEAK
+471 KNEAT

-491 GATLGGGSITSKK
+491 GATLGGGSITSKE

-531 LLPIES
+531 LLPIEG

-549 FTGTPSTGTD
+549 ITGTGSTGTEKTD
-559 NNKTAEFKVYNDYKV
+559 NNKVAQLKKPDDYKV
-574 QYDRALAAY
+574 KYDRALAAY
-583 QALMAQYSGWYHKDP
+583 QALMAQYSGWYCSDP
-598 KNFKNPGNLDQ
+598 ESFKNLGNLDQ
-609 IFKQFFNHYFQA
+609 IFKQFFSFYHQA
-621 NATYYATGEAPQQ
+621 NATYYATGEEPQQ
-634 KWYDADFKNVTDAE
+634 NWDDAEFQNVTHAE
-648 LMKCFQALDSLTNDG
+648 FVKCYQALQALIAGQSSYFD
-663 ASFSNEPGIPK
+663 EPGIPDNIRSARK
-674 NVREARER
+674 RFYNEGREA
-682 FYRDGKKAFDYLE
+682 FKYLE

-701 PPHEEPE
+701 PPEKN
-708 SSDTEKTEI
+708 SDDDDDDDKKETDV

-723 VSDVQDYVDKDLA
+723 VSDVQDYIDKDLA

-763 DISGVIYAWGNINAD
+763 DISGVIYAWGNINAN

-792 AYGGNP
+792 AYGGDP
-798 KEKTPGKNNK
+798 KEKTPGKNSK
-808 GKIDINA
+808 GKININA

>member
-1 MTKDRGR
+1 
-8 QYQKITISYKILLGM
+8 M
-23 ETGQTVQ
+23 ETGKTVQ
-30 IRSYKGGQYMLK
+30 ISSRKGGQYMLK

-86 LMAAQSGVEYAV
+86 LMAAQSGVQYAI

-111 QDNTFT
+111 QENTFT

-123 SVRERNGNVVGMLTT
+123 SVRERNGNVVGMITT

-150 NYEDGEN
+150 NYEDGEK
-157 GFDGMKD
+157 GFDGMSD
-164 SSDSERIQSPY
+164 SSDSERIRSPY

-213 ADGASSFSL
+213 ADGASSFTL

-248 TLTPEQVSNLN
+248 TLTPEQAANLT

-274 FTDSVACAADDLTTD
+274 FTDSVACAAGDLTTD

-300 SSSPKMRSLHNLNV
+300 SSSPKMRSLHNLKV
-314 TSGTVDFDNSQLY
+314 TSGTVDFDNGQLY
-327 YGSGYS
+327 YGSCYS

-361 EWDDVTKAN
+361 EWDDITKAN
-370 SKGQKCVAIQ
+370 SEGQKCVEIQ

-387 KDPKTNENVLR
+387 KDPETKKNVLR

-429 KTLTMKIDSNLWVAS
+429 ETLTMKIDSNLWVAS

-471 KNEAK
+471 KNEAD

-481 ISSDH
+481 ISSNH

-491 GATLGGGSITSKK
+491 GATLGGGSITSKE

-531 LLPIES
+531 LLPIEG

-549 FTGTPSTGTD
+549 ITGTPSTGTD
-559 NNKTAEFKVYNDYKV
+559 NNKNSDKYVIKDDHETYTNLKADLYNALERRVKELINEGGSPMVDSTTGKPMFLKGYNSLKKVYTLLCSDMETSSSDWRNGHPSKTIGVDVNAVLKWGAENGMSENESHIAM
-574 QYDRALAAY
+574 RAMVETCETPIY
-583 QALMAQYSGWYHKDP
+583 NY
-598 KNFKNPGNLDQ
+598 
-609 IFKQFFNHYFQA
+609 
-621 NATYYATGEAPQQ
+621 
-634 KWYDADFKNVTDAE
+634 
-648 LMKCFQALDSLTNDG
+648 LTN
-663 ASFSNEPGIPK
+663 
-674 NVREARER
+674 
-682 FYRDGKKAFDYLE
+682 
-695 EDNNWT
+695 EDNWT
-701 PPHEEPE
+701 EVDDDDDDDD
-708 SSDTEKTEI
+708 DTKKTDI

-746 QLSDLM
+746 QLADLM
-752 LRYGKIKYSDQ
+752 TRYGKIKYSDQ
-763 DISGVIYAWGNINAD
+763 DISGVIYAWGNINAN

-808 GKIDINA
+808 GEININA
-815 GTIGMTLDPDYMGV
+815 GTIGMTLDPDYMSI